1 MKIKMPKDVKFIINT
16 LNNAGYEAYIVG
28 GCVRDCIL
36 GIAPNDWDITTSAK
50 TEQIKSCFS
59 DFDLVETGE
68 KHGTIG
74 IIINNICYEVTTYRV
89 DGEYKDNRHP
99 ENVIFTDSL
108 EQDLARR
115 DFTINAMAYNDEKGI
130 VDPFNGER
138 DLSLKAIRCVG
149 NPDLRFK
156 EDALRILRA
165 LRFASTYNFDIEV
178 NTAYALVLNRN
189 LLNNIAAERISS
201 EFSKM
206 LCGTNI
212 SYILRRYK
220 DVVAVFLPEL
230 VATFD
235 FEQNNSHHNKTVWKH
250 SAAAVSIIE
259 PDLVLRMTM
268 LLHDTGK
275 PITLR
280 TDQKGVDHFHGHNH
294 FSAVYGANALKRLKY
309 PQKLIDEVVTL
320 IEYHDIRFNDNKRQI
335 KHILN
340 KIGTDTFKK
349 LLKVQYADI
358 MAQSKYKREI
368 KLNNLKLAQKAFSEI
383 IEQKEC
389 FTLKDLQITGSD
401 LIHLGITDGK
411 TIGKILNTLLDNVI
425 NETVENNPI
434 VLKKLALQINSEN

>member
-1 MKIKMPKDVKFIINT
+1 
-16 LNNAGYEAYIVG
+16 
-28 GCVRDCIL
+28 
-36 GIAPNDWDITTSAK
+36 
-50 TEQIKSCFS
+50 
-59 DFDLVETGE
+59 
-68 KHGTIG
+68 
-74 IIINNICYEVTTYRV
+74 
-89 DGEYKDNRHP
+89 
-99 ENVIFTDSL
+99 
-108 EQDLARR
+108 
-115 DFTINAMAYNDEKGI
+115 
-130 VDPFNGER
+130 
-138 DLSLKAIRCVG
+138 
-149 NPDLRFK
+149 
-156 EDALRILRA
+156 
-165 LRFASTYNFDIEV
+165 
-178 NTAYALVLNRN
+178 
-189 LLNNIAAERISS
+189 
-201 EFSKM
+201 
-206 LCGTNI
+206 
-212 SYILRRYK
+212 
-220 DVVAVFLPEL
+220 
-230 VATFD
+230 
-235 FEQNNSHHNKTVWKH
+235 
-250 SAAAVSIIE
+250 
-259 PDLVLRMTM
+259 M

-309 PQKLIDEVVTL
+309 PQKFIDEVVTL

-358 MAQSKYKREI
+358 LAQSKYKREI
-368 KLNNLKLAQKAFSEI
+368 KLNNLKLAQKAFNEI